1 MNWIDKAREYA
12 MSRRT
17 FLEATGATLLGAST
31 LTGCGLSKDNTVS
44 DANVDGTQA
53 GQWVNAACWHN
64 CGGRCVNKALVK
76 DGVVIRQKTDDTHPD
91 SPDFPQQRGCSRGR
105 SQRQQVLGADRLKY
119 PMKRKNWSP
128 GGGKKEL
135 RGKDEWVRIS
145 WDEALDIVASEIKRI
160 KDKYGNSAI
169 FIPTGSELPR
179 VLSLYGGY
187 TVRWGQVSWG
197 AWPDVYPYIT
207 GVKSQGDTAGND
219 RFRLRQSKLIIL
231 WGANPALSS
240 RGNPAYNLWQAKQ
253 AGAKFIAVDP
263 IYTESSRL
271 FADQWIP
278 CRPGTDTA
286 LILGMIHHLVSNRLH
301 DQAFLDKYCVG
312 FDAAHMPPDAD
323 PRDNFLDYVL
333 GTYDGTPKSPEWAA
347 KICGV
352 DPTLIRSFATEYAR
366 SKPAAIITG
375 GAPARIN
382 NGEHLPHALLTLGFV
397 TGNHGLAGSG
407 VSPNMHNR
415 STYAGPTLVKPGPA
429 GIPRIPNP
437 LSKTQI
443 NNGEMWDAVLTGKY
457 TAGEGQKKEINIQM
471 ICHGF
476 GSALNQRSGLSRGIE
491 AHRKVEFVVSQN
503 YVLNTDAKFS
513 DVVLPVTTQWEVEA
527 GLQTGNRETLFYHQQ
542 VVKPLYEA
550 KPDIWIAAEIGK
562 RLGLDPA
569 KIDPV
574 PLKQSVFNQIA
585 GTTVIKPDGK
595 GYEKLVS
602 ITADDIARLGVKGA
616 PQSGRISYRDFC
628 EKGVYQVP
636 RSPGDALEFT
646 SFSEFYADPEK
657 NRLKTVSGKFQIYS
671 QELSR
676 HIQSFGWSGKS
687 PIPKYEPS
695 RDGYEEG
702 LKDGFPFQ
710 LITVHH
716 ARRSHS
722 TFDNVPWLREAYP
735 QDFWINSADA
745 VKLGVKTG
753 DIVKIVGRSG
763 SCIRP
768 VLATEKIMP
777 GVVALGQGAWAEFD
791 ENGVDRAGSVN
802 VLYGPIAT
810 GQGHTGYNNC
820 NVKIE
825 KYGKELAPDVQWP
838 QRVIFREA

>member
-1 MNWIDKAREYA
+1 MMNWIEKAQTYA

-17 FLEATGATLLGAST
+17 FLEATAATALSATALS
-31 LTGCGLSKDNTVS
+31 GCGLSKDSAPLADN
-44 DANVDGTQA
+44 AKQQ
-53 GQWVNAACWHN
+53 GQWVSAACWHN
-64 CGGRCVNKALVK
+64 CGGRCLNKALVK
-76 DGVVIRQKTDDTHPD
+76 EGVVIRQKTDDTHSD

-105 SQRQQVLGADRLKY
+105 AQRQQVLGADRLKY
-119 PMKRKNWSP
+119 PMRRKNWAP

-145 WDEALDIVASEIKRI
+145 WDEALTIVAGEIKRI
-160 KDKYGNSAI
+160 KEKYGNSAI
-169 FIPTGSELPR
+169 FIPTGAELPR

-197 AWPDVYPYIT
+197 AWPDVYPYVT

-219 RFRLRQSKLIIL
+219 RFRLRKSKLIIL

-240 RGNPAYNLWQAKQ
+240 RGNPAYNLLQAKQ
-253 AGAKFIAVDP
+253 AGAKFIAIDP
-263 IYTESSRL
+263 IYTESARL

-278 CRPGTDTA
+278 CRPATDTT
-286 LILGMIHHLVSNRLH
+286 LILGMIYHLITNNLH

-323 PRDNFLDYVL
+323 PKDNFRDYVL
-333 GTYDGTPKSPEWAA
+333 GTYDSTPKTPEWASR
-347 KICGV
+347 ICGV
-352 DPTLIRSFATEYAR
+352 DPAAIRELAVEYAR

-397 TGNHGLAGSG
+397 TGNYGIPGSG

-415 STYAGPTLVKPGPA
+415 STYAGPTMVRPGPA
-429 GIPRIPNP
+429 GIPGIPNP
-437 LSKTQI
+437 LSKTRL
-443 NNGEMWDAVLTGKY
+443 NNGEMWDAVVTGKY
-457 TAGEGQKKEINIQM
+457 TAGEGQKKDINIQM

-476 GSALNQRSGLSRGIE
+476 GSALNQRSGLTRGIE

-503 YVLNTDAKFS
+503 YVLNTDCKYS
-513 DVVLPVTTQWEVEA
+513 DVVLPVTTQWEVDG
-527 GLQTGNRETLFYHQQ
+527 GLLTGNSEILIYHQK
-542 VVKPLYEA
+542 VVDPLYEA
-550 KPDIWIAAEIGK
+550 KTDIWIATEIGR

-569 KIDPV
+569 KIAPL

-585 GTTVIKPDGK
+585 GATVIKPDGK
-595 GYEKLVS
+595 GYEKLVT
-602 ITADDIARLGVKGA
+602 ITAADIAEQGVKGT
-616 PQSGRISYRDFC
+616 PQAGRIPYKEFR
-628 EKGVYQVP
+628 EKGIYQVP
-636 RSPGDALEFT
+636 RSAGDKLEFT
-646 SFSEFYADPEK
+646 SFSDYLDDPEK
-657 NRLKTVSGKFQIYS
+657 NKLNTVSGKFQIYS
-671 QELSR
+671 RELSR
-676 HIQSFGWSGKS
+676 HIQSFGWTPKA

-695 RDGYEEG
+695 REGYEDGIKDGY
-702 LKDGFPFQ
+702 PFQ

-735 QDFWINSADA
+735 QDFWLSSADA
-745 VKLGVKTG
+745 AKLGIKTG
-753 DIVKIVGRSG
+753 DIVKIMGRG
-763 SCIRP
+763 GAAIRP
-768 VLATEKIMP
+768 AYVTEKIMP
-777 GVVALGQGAWAEFD
+777 GVVALGQGAWVEFD
-791 ENGVDRAGSVN
+791 EAGIDKAGSVN
-802 VLYGPIAT
+802 VLYGPVAT

-825 KYGKELAPDVQWP
+825 KYHKELLPDVKWP
-838 QRVIFREA
+838 QRVIFKEV